1 MIKIFTKLNAEPKKV
16 ELSIADDLLREIEDG
31 LDKNARFNKL
41 ARDTKRKLEQYF
53 KIADDLTSMKKE
65 LANDLEGIEFLQN
78 SMQVSLNRA
87 NKDWL
92 RVSDAVKEL
101 GIEMP
106 KGIGS
111 KYRKLEVVVKES
123 KNTKPSNVDLNLNL

>member
-1 MIKIFTKLNAEPKKV
+1 MRKIYTKLNAEPKKV
-16 ELSIADDLLREIEDG
+16 ELSIADDLLREIEEG
-31 LDKNARFNKL
+31 LDENARFNKL

-65 LANDLEGIEFLQN
+65 LARDLESIENLQSN
-78 SMQVSLNRA
+78 MQVSLNRA
-87 NKDWL
+87 NNNWL
-92 RVSDAVKEL
+92 KVSNAVKEL

-106 KGIGS
+106 KGIAG